1 MEKKIFRWSVY
12 AVTQTDAILRTK
24 CLKNSLNL
32 RKYLGTEPLTTRAG
46 ATVYCMLGFWSHTVQ
61 YIWGP
66 ETRHIPLH
74 LLQPWQCQGLF
85 EKIQII
91 FVTVWSDHRVITV
104 IEQQRQVVLGSTAL
118 FTKVGQLHIDM
129 RVGIFSDLYRQNKG
143 KGPRAFGRI
152 RTYNLQY
159 GPVNL
164 EKKKT
169 T

>member
-1 MEKKIFRWSVY
+1 MPCFGLSAMY
-12 AVTQTDAILRTK
+12 TPY
-24 CLKNSLNL
+24 S
-32 RKYLGTEPLTTRAG
+32 
-46 ATVYCMLGFWSHTVQ
+46 
-61 YIWGP
+61 
-66 ETRHIPLH
+66 ET
-74 LLQPWQCQGLF
+74 G
-85 EKIQII
+85 
-91 FVTVWSDHRVITV
+91 DHRGITV
-104 IEQQRQVVLGSTAL
+104 IEEQRQVVLGSTAL

-169 T
+169 TWTIQPQAIIDNQWVNRAMYKQTSRSHKKNSAEI